1 MRRNYGTS
9 FRLYHPSDF
18 VTWQT
23 TSVQALYL
31 IKFLENFHSQN
42 IIERNTIEEMAQN
55 LFTTLLHKT
64 ICVVMSAGVI
74 IAYDT
79 EKLSFK
85 CYMITSGLK
94 VAISHLKKWHFSMG
108 VLGNSWSS
116 VWELAILLGVCLI
129 HDCARVANG
138 DSIKNYKLASF
149 FEKQNILFVYSGISI
164 YPGFLKG
171 LICLIIHFTGFIHL
185 SQCIIVLI
193 LPFPRVLHYKSLAE
207 NPWPQVLLKMMNM
220 CLLT

>member
-64 ICVVMSAGVI
+64 ICVVVGRSDYSARHREI
-74 IAYDT
+74 IFQMLYD
-79 EKLSFK
+79 
-85 CYMITSGLK
+85 Y
-94 VAISHLKKWHFSMG
+94 
-108 VLGNSWSS
+108 
-116 VWELAILLGVCLI
+116 
-129 HDCARVANG
+129 
-138 DSIKNYKLASF
+138 
-149 FEKQNILFVYSGISI
+149 
-164 YPGFLKG
+164 
-171 LICLIIHFTGFIHL
+171 
-185 SQCIIVLI
+185 
-193 LPFPRVLHYKSLAE
+193 
-207 NPWPQVLLKMMNM
+207 
-220 CLLT
+220 

>member
-138 DSIKNYKLASF
+138 DSIKNYKLAS
-149 FEKQNILFVYSGISI
+149 LFWKTKY
-164 YPGFLKG
+164 F
-171 LICLIIHFTGFIHL
+171 ICLFRDIYL
-185 SQCIIVLI
+185 SWFFKGANLFDISFYWIYAFVSVYFCANIT
-193 LPFPRVLHYKSLAE
+193 FPPSTSL
-207 NPWPQVLLKMMNM
+207 
-220 CLLT
+220 

>member
-1 MRRNYGTS
+1 MIDGSKKRNRQLAFALQNSHVCEKRSNYGTS

-42 IIERNTIEEMAQN
+42 IIERNTIEEMTQN
-55 LFTTLLHKT
+55 LFTILLHKT

-94 VAISHLKKWHFSMG
+94 VAISHLKKWHFP
-108 VLGNSWSS
+108 W
-116 VWELAILLGVCLI
+116 
-129 HDCARVANG
+129 
-138 DSIKNYKLASF
+138 AS
-149 FEKQNILFVYSGISI
+149 
-164 YPGFLKG
+164 
-171 LICLIIHFTGFIHL
+171 
-185 SQCIIVLI
+185 
-193 LPFPRVLHYKSLAE
+193 
-207 NPWPQVLLKMMNM
+207 
-220 CLLT
+220 

>member
-23 TSVQALYL
+23 TSVQALHL

-42 IIERNTIEEMAQN
+42 IIERNTIEEMTQN
-55 LFTTLLHKT
+55 LFTILLHKT

-108 VLGNSWSS
+108 VLGNS
-116 VWELAILLGVCLI
+116 
-129 HDCARVANG
+129 
-138 DSIKNYKLASF
+138 
-149 FEKQNILFVYSGISI
+149 
-164 YPGFLKG
+164 
-171 LICLIIHFTGFIHL
+171 
-185 SQCIIVLI
+185 
-193 LPFPRVLHYKSLAE
+193 
-207 NPWPQVLLKMMNM
+207 
-220 CLLT
+220 

>member
-1 MRRNYGTS
+1 M
-9 FRLYHPSDF
+9 
-18 VTWQT
+18 
-23 TSVQALYL
+23 QALYL

-94 VAISHLKKWHFSMG
+94 VAI
-108 VLGNSWSS
+108 
-116 VWELAILLGVCLI
+116 IP
-129 HDCARVANG
+129 
-138 DSIKNYKLASF
+138 
-149 FEKQNILFVYSGISI
+149 FEKMAFFHGRLREFMIECVGTR
-164 YPGFLKG
+164 YP
-171 LICLIIHFTGFIHL
+171 
-185 SQCIIVLI
+185 VR
-193 LPFPRVLHYKSLAE
+193 RVPDS
-207 NPWPQVLLKMMNM
+207 
-220 CLLT
+220 

>member
-1 MRRNYGTS
+1 
-9 FRLYHPSDF
+9 
-18 VTWQT
+18 
-23 TSVQALYL
+23 
-31 IKFLENFHSQN
+31 
-42 IIERNTIEEMAQN
+42 MAQN

-85 CYMITSGLK
+85 CYLITSGLK

-116 VWELAILLGVCLI
+116 VRELAILLGVCLI
-129 HDCARVANG
+129 HDCARVANREP
-138 DSIKNYKLASF
+138 SKITNWQVF

-164 YPGFLKG
+164 YPGFLRG
-171 LICLIIHFTGFIHL
+171 
-185 SQCIIVLI
+185 
-193 LPFPRVLHYKSLAE
+193 
-207 NPWPQVLLKMMNM
+207 
-220 CLLT
+220 